1 MPLKEKEGAI
11 MALDEVL
18 RAIVTI
24 CILVFSAK
32 VLGEIFSWRKIPSV
46 LGELFAGILLGPSAF
61 GALIAINGSPII
73 QMNDIVLAFGEIGGI
88 LILFVA
94 GLEMTFRD
102 FRKVGMAGFVIG
114 TIGVIVPFIMGYG
127 LALALGYST
136 IVCLVVGAALVA
148 TSISITALVLQE
160 LNRSRSVES
169 RIMISAAVVD
179 DVLGL
184 AILGVIVS
192 FISTGTPITPLSVV
206 VVISTSL
213 ALWLAMTV
221 FAAIVVPRILNWTSK
236 GSESTVEAAATA
248 TCFGASALAAYLGL
262 SPIVGAF
269 AAGMAVASSK
279 AIEKVRDYTKKIS
292 VIFSPV
298 FFALAGAQF
307 DIRSFITSDWFFYA
321 FFIALVVVAIASKMI
336 GCGLPA
342 AYFLKDRAKGT
353 RVGIG
358 MISRGEVGLIVAG
371 VAISAGAIS
380 QSIYAAI
387 LGMIMIT
394 TVLPPLLLQKAY
406 ANEPPEEP
414 PVADETNAPD
424 YIPTYPLNA
433 TDSATNTPQ
442 QTKNSHIQPPLSTQ
456 PP

>member
-1 MPLKEKEGAI
+1 
-11 MALDEVL
+11 MALDLAL

-46 LGELFAGILLGPSAF
+46 LGELLAGILLGPFAF
-61 GALIAINGSPII
+61 GSLIAINGSPVI
-73 QMNDIVLAFGEIGGI
+73 QINEIVRAFGEIGGI

-102 FRKVGMAGFVIG
+102 FRKVGIAGFTIG

-127 LALALGYST
+127 LSLALGLDT
-136 IVCLVVGAALVA
+136 ITGLVVGAALVA

-160 LNRSRSVES
+160 INQSKKREARM
-169 RIMISAAVVD
+169 MISAAVVD

-192 FISTGTPITPLSVV
+192 FISTSTSITPLGVV
-206 VVISTSL
+206 EVILASL

-221 FAAIVVPRILNWTSK
+221 FAALILPKIINFIAK
-236 GSESTVEAAATA
+236 GKEGTVEAAATA
-248 TCFGASALAAYLGL
+248 ACFGASAVAAFVGL
-262 SPIVGAF
+262 SPIVGSF
-269 AAGMAVASSK
+269 AAGMAVASSH
-279 AIEKVRDYTKKIS
+279 AIEKIRDYTKKIS

-307 DIRSFITSDWFFYA
+307 DIRSFVTSDWFFY
-321 FFIALVVVAIASKMI
+321 FFFAALIIVAILSKMI
-336 GCGLPA
+336 GCGIPA
-342 AYFLKDRAKGT
+342 ALFLKDRSKGAK
-353 RVGIG
+353 VGYG

-371 VAISAGAIS
+371 VAISANAIS
-380 QSIYAAI
+380 QSTYAAI

-394 TVLPPLLLQKAY
+394 TVLAPLLLRKAY
-406 ANEPPEEP
+406 DNEPSDEEAP
-414 PVADETNAPD
+414 QTKEDAPD
-424 YIPTYPLNA
+424 YMPTYPL
-433 TDSATNTPQ
+433 
-442 QTKNSHIQPPLSTQ
+442 
-456 PP
+456 